1 MSVVIW
7 VHDECLNPEARV
19 FREHPSAPAVFV
31 WDDRAIEN
39 EQWTLKRIGF
49 VYECL
54 LELPVSI
61 RRGDVVTE
69 LTGFAAAHGASRIV
83 TSGFVNPRLAG
94 IAARFPTLE
103 VIREPPFLDLPRSP
117 GLRRFSHYW
126 AKAEPLLFGRKA

>member
-19 FREHPSAPAVFV
+19 FREYPGAPAVFV
-31 WDDRAIEN
+31 WDDGAIEN

-61 RRGDVVTE
+61 LRGDVAE
-69 LTGFAAAHGASRIV
+69 QFAGFAAGCGASRIV
-83 TSGFVNPRLAG
+83 TSGFVNPRLARV
-94 IAARFPTLE
+94 AAALDGLE
-103 VIREPPFLDLPRSP
+103 VLEEPPLVDLPADID
-117 GLRRFSHYW
+117 LRRFSRYW